1 MSEHEIGIVTPRG
14 RIDAATSPQL
24 EAVLRSHMAAG
35 RLHLIVDF
43 SEVRY
48 LSSSA
53 LKVLLVTLREVRRQ
67 GGDIRLAALGDRVY
81 HIFEMAGFQRL
92 FAMDGSVGEA
102 RAALETGAQ

>member
-1 MSEHEIGIVTPRG
+1 VSEYEIGIITPRG

-24 EAVLRSHMAAG
+24 EADLHRHMAAG
-35 RLHLIVDF
+35 QLYLIVDF

-67 GGDIRLAALGDRVY
+67 GGDIRLVALCDRVY
-81 HIFEMAGFQRL
+81 NIFEIAGFEKL
-92 FAMDGSVGEA
+92 FAIDGSVKEA
-102 RAALETGAQ
+102 RTALEIGCQ